1 MLCGHSVKRHEERDI
16 FFVNV
21 ILIWNYMEIIIII
34 LSLQNQIIKS
44 DFTDILKVFN
54 ILKAGNNILYS
65 VN

>member
-1 MLCGHSVKRHEERDI
+1 
-16 FFVNV
+16 
-21 ILIWNYMEIIIII
+21 MEIIIII